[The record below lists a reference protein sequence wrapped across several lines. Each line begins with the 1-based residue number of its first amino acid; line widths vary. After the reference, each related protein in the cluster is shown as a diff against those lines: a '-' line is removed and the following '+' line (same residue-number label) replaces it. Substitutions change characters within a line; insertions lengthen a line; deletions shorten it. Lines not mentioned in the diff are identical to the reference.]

1 MANEA
6 VAPSMT
12 VPNSVIDNME
22 KELAPAPDSNVTKYA
37 QPRHRLALPGNA
49 ELEHI
54 QGNLRRLFNELMEEQ
69 RKLQGYCD
77 NLKLSIET
85 LQRGAG

>member
-6 VAPSMT
+6 VPSMT
-12 VPNSVIDNME
+12 TVLENVDR
-22 KELAPAPDSNVTKYA
+22 ELSGDSNITKYA
-37 QPRHRLALPGNA
+37 PPKHRLGISGNA

-54 QGNLRRLFNELMEEQ
+54 QGNLRRLLNELLEEQ
-69 RKLQGYCD
+69 RKLQAYCD